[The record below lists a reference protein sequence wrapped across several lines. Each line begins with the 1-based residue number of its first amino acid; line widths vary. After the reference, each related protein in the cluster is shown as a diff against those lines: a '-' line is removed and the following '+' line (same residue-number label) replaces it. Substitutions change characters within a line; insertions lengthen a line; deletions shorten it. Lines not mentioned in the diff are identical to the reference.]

1 MAGKRSFAKVED
13 ITRGVEKGGCR
24 IRRSQAPWP
33 EIRVRVTIHHVVR
46 FENGGSYQLGLLAS

>member
-24 IRRSQAPWP
+24 IRRSQAPRP

-46 FENGGSYQLGLLAS
+46 FKNGEATN

>member
-24 IRRSQAPWP
+24 IRRSQAPRP
-33 EIRVRVTIHHVVR
+33 EIRVTIHHVVR
-46 FENGGSYQLGLLAS
+46 FKNGEATN